1 MRSTSNQGSKT
12 PGQMLKIGSSVVIV
26 PILVL
31 IFLIKVNID
40 GGSTSRGSMKEEMVL
55 SRIAPVAK
63 YNTGAPL
70 PQDGGEEALTG
81 EQVYNRLCMTCHDAG
96 LNGAPIKGDTDA
108 WAPRIAQ
115 GADLLFQH
123 SLEGLNAMPAKGGD
137 ASLSDEE
144 VKNAVVLMVNAS
156 GGDISLGDGG
166 DDASADDSE
175 DAAADSNDAAEAEE
189 STTSTDEASA
199 EEVAPVEE
207 VPETEE
213 AATPDEATDAE
224 ESAAEAAQ
232 AGEDATTTEESSE
245 SEAADEANAEEVAP
259 VEDATATEEA
269 ATSDETTEA
278 EESATETVPADDD
291 AATTEEASE
300 TDAADETST
309 PDDSSS
315 DDVESVEEVEE
326 VSTDSAED

>member
-31 IFLIKVNID
+31 IFLIKVNLD

-55 SRIAPVAK
+55 SRIAPIAK

-70 PQDGGEEALTG
+70 PQDSEEEALTG

-96 LNGAPIKGDTDA
+96 LNDAPIKGDADA

-115 GADLLFQH
+115 GADILFQH

-166 DDASADDSE
+166 DDASADDSD
-175 DAAADSNDAAEAEE
+175 DAAADSNDAAETDEP
-189 STTSTDEASA
+189 TTSTDEASA

-213 AATPDEATDAE
+213 AAT
-224 ESAAEAAQ
+224 
-232 AGEDATTTEESSE
+232 
-245 SEAADEANAEEVAP
+245 
-259 VEDATATEEA
+259 
-269 ATSDETTEA
+269 SDETTEA
-278 EESATETVPADDD
+278 EESATETAPADDD
-291 AATTEEASE
+291 AATTEDASE

-309 PDDSSS
+309 PDESSS
-315 DDVESVEEVEE
+315 EDVESVEEVEE
-326 VSTDSAED
+326 VSTDSAKD